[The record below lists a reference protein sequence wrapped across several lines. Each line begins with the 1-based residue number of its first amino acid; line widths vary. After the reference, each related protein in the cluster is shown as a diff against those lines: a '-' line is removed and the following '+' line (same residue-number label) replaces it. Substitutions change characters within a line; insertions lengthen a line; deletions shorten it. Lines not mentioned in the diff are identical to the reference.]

1 MGGERES
8 ALLLTFARRGEEEAI
23 REALRGLREKLPD
36 AEIAAVGTPVSAP
49 VLAGLG
55 VDDVIVYGEGRGAR
69 GVVREAR
76 RRGPRAAGI
85 VYGGPGF
92 SAHLKLEVIALGS
105 GAKVVYRF
113 VAEGAAEAVGRL
125 GLLWS
130 VMGKV
135 LRAVLCLAAGGV
147 MCSAAMCWLR
157 LRQMMAGGRG
167 ASRA

>member
-1 MGGERES
+1 MGGEREC

-23 REALRGLREKLPD
+23 REALRGLREKLPG
-36 AEIAAVGTPVSAP
+36 AEVAAVGTPVSAP
-49 VLAGLG
+49 VLAALG
-55 VDDVIVYGEGRGAR
+55 VEDVIVYGEGRGAQ

-92 SAHLKLEVIALGS
+92 AAHLKLDLIALGS

-113 VAEGAAEAVGRL
+113 VPEGQAEAVGRL

-130 VMGKV
+130 VAGKM
-135 LRAVLCLAAGGV
+135 LRVGACLVAGGA
-147 MCSAAMCWLR
+147 MCGAALCWLR
-157 LRQMMAGGRG
+157 LRQMTAGGRG
-167 ASRA
+167 ASRT